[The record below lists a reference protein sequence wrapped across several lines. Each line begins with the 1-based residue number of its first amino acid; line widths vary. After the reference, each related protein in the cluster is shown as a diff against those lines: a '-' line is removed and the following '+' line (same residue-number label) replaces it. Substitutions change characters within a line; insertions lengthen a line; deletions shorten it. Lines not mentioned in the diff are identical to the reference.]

1 MSNIDNL
8 NVEKAMDKY
17 FAKKNQ
23 KNTTNQ
29 IEQSVINEQIPE
41 HSSLQQMTAEG
52 SVETV
57 GEACDLIRM
66 LLNTAWGSNWGE
78 LVDVTQVGE
87 DADKINTPLITYNTN
102 LREVSPGTNVKPQ
115 YMQTKNEVI
124 NGKNTGD
131 SFKIHRQFFDCIVE
145 FDFYDNSASSTDEL
159 MNKFEKIIITYTG
172 FLKRKGIKEI
182 FFLKEIPSKYSL
194 NYVFNVPMRCLL
206 FYVQLERS
214 HTVRVSTMKQIEEN
228 IRIARDNSVSFN
240 NETIIN
246 KITYKGEK

>member
-1 MSNIDNL
+1 MNNINKF
-8 NVEKAMDKY
+8 NYDKLINNY
-17 FAKKNQ
+17 FSKKNDE
-23 KNTTNQ
+23 NTTKEDNMA
-29 IEQSVINEQIPE
+29 VINEQMPE
-41 HSSLQQMTAEG
+41 HSSLQQMTADG

-57 GEACDLIRM
+57 SEACDLIRV
-66 LLNTAWGSNWGE
+66 LLNTAWGSDWGE
-78 LVDVTQVGE
+78 LVDVSQMGE

-115 YMQTKNEVI
+115 YMQTKNEVT

-131 SFKIHRQFFDCIVE
+131 AFKIHRQFFDCIVE

-159 MNKFEKIIITYTG
+159 MNRFEKIIIAYTG

-214 HTVRVSTMKQIEEN
+214 YTVRVSTIKQIEEAL
-228 IRIARDNSVSFN
+228 RIAKDNTVSN
-240 NETIIN
+240 SNETIMN
-246 KITYKGEK
+246 QITYKGEK